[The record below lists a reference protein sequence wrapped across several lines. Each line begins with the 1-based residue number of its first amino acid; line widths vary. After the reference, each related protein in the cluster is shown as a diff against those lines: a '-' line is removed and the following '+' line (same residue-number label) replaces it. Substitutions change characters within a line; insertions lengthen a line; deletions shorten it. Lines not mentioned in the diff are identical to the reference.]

1 MKIPE
6 PIKIKGHYGNH
17 TCTAIPLSDSLFQL
31 KFEGYGDVVR
41 CGGFADDP
49 TGKQGLSF
57 IDPAGGP
64 FIGVGSIAQQ
74 YHASL
79 PNRRIKRIVSNEGAT
94 LIHIESID
102 DDLDEPLG
110 VACSLDDPE
119 CESCQ

>member
-17 TCTAIPLSDSLFQL
+17 TCTAIPLSDSLFQI
-31 KFEGYGDVVR
+31 KFEGNSPIR

-49 TGKQGLSF
+49 TGKEGLSF

-74 YHASL
+74 YHKDL

-110 VACSLDDPE
+110 VACNLNDPE

>member
-1 MKIPE
+1 MKIPD
-6 PIKIKGHYGNH
+6 PIKIKGHYGSH
-17 TCTAIPLSDSLFQL
+17 TCTAIPLSDSLY
-31 KFEGYGDVVR
+31 KITFENEHIR

-49 TGKQGLSF
+49 TGKEGLSF

-79 PNRRIKRIVSNEGAT
+79 PNRRIKRIVSTEGAT

-110 VACSLDDPE
+110 EACNLNDPE